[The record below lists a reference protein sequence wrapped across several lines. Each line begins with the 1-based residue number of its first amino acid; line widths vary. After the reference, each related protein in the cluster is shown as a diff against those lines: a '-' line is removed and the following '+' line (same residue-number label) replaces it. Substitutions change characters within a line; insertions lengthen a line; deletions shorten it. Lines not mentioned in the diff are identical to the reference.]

1 MRQAAAWAA
10 WMLSL
15 VALPAWAAAVNTPA
29 QYVQQW
35 PLQLEAAGAG
45 AYRVHLDEAVYRTAH
60 SPTLADVQPFNAA
73 GEPLPAALAEVDAA
87 VPASTWQGLPLFALP
102 ADSDARG
109 GDLEL
114 IAERD
119 GEGRIRRIQAREPGA
134 AVPATEPA
142 PRAWLIDATGLHA
155 PMRALRLEWDV
166 PAAPVQAELRVE
178 GSEDLRDWYLLDPRA
193 SVVDLGNGQARLQQ
207 RRIALDSNARYLRVQ
222 VLSGRLPPLRQAQV
236 ELPGP
241 LRADATRWLVLDGQ
255 PQERGYVYTLPGR
268 FPVGQVDV
276 VAADNQATRWIV
288 QSRDSKDAP
297 WVQRAGPWL
306 AFQLGSGAEGE
317 RSPPQAL
324 AAPSRDRY
332 WRLIPDNGEPAG
344 MPQLR
349 LGYRPETLVFIA
361 QGATPYTLAAGSVQA
376 HRVDAPLSQ
385 LVATLR
391 RTRGAEWQPAKA
403 TLSASAQPLA
413 GNAALQAADRPIDW
427 KTWLLWALLVGGAL
441 LVAGFALTL
450 LRSRGNPP
458 AA

>member
-1 MRQAAAWAA
+1 MCLW
-10 WMLSL
+10 
-15 VALPAWAAAVNTPA
+15 LPALALATVANNRE

-35 PLQLEAAGAG
+35 PLQLERADAG
-45 AYRVHLDEAVYRTAH
+45 AYRVPLDEAVYRTAQ
-60 SPTLADVQPFNAA
+60 SPVLADVQPFNAQ
-73 GEPLPAALAEVDAA
+73 GQPLPAALAEIDAA
-87 VPASTWQGLPLFALP
+87 VPAAQTRVLPLFALP
-102 ADSDARG
+102 GNAAARP
-109 GDLEL
+109 DTLEL

-119 GEGRIRRIQAREPGA
+119 TDGRIRRLQAREPGA
-134 AVPATEPA
+134 APADTA
-142 PRAWLIDATGLHA
+142 PRAWLIDAS
-155 PMRALRLEWDV
+155 ALRGPMHALQLDWDESS
-166 PAAPVQAELRVE
+166 APVQAELRVE
-178 GSEDLRDWYLLDPRA
+178 GSDNLRDWYLLDPHA

-222 VLSGRLPPLRQAQV
+222 LLDGTLPPLRQASA

-241 LRADATRWLVLDGQ
+241 LRPDATRWLQLEGQ

-288 QSRDSKDAP
+288 QSRDSEDAP

-306 AFQLGSGAEGE
+306 AFQLGSGDSGQ
-317 RSPPQAL
+317 RSSPQAL
-324 AAPSRDRY
+324 AVPSRDRY
-332 WRLIPDNGEPAG
+332 WRLIADSGEPAA

-361 QGATPYTLAAGSVQA
+361 QGAAPYALAAGSARV
-376 HRVDAPLSQ
+376 HRTDAPLSQ

-391 RTRGAEWQPAKA
+391 RTRGPEWQPAAA
-403 TLSASAQPLA
+403 TLSPAAQALA
-413 GNAALQAADRPIDW
+413 GEQALQPADRPIDW

-450 LRSRGNPP
+450 LRGRGSTPP
-458 AA
+458 A